1 MTPPAKRA
9 AAKSP
14 AVSQATLASARAV
27 LALGSDDFLAER
39 VIDTV
44 MAAARASD
52 PTIERRDVDLAK
64 DEALGALVE
73 ACSPNLFGDAAVVVV
88 RSADFA
94 DDIMVQT
101 LLATAQEGDVR
112 LVVVHPAGVRGRKVA
127 DALKSA
133 DFTVAPCDKL
143 KGRGLNEFLTRELKL
158 LKRTATPDAL
168 VALVTAVGED
178 ARGCAAAL
186 AQLASDVQ
194 EDPITAE
201 AVATYHDG
209 VSDVPGYLVSDAVLG
224 GRTVEVLRLTR
235 WALVNDAGAGP
246 ALSAAVASGLRGMGR
261 VASSPRGASEA
272 EVAKEAGV
280 PPFKVKT
287 LRELSSRWHPSALAA
302 AIVNTAIAD
311 AAVKGRAVDGREMPE
326 KSLEKEQGSYL
337 LERALITMVSHR
349 TR

>member
-9 AAKSP
+9 AAKTP
-14 AVSQATLASARAV
+14 AVSEAAIASSHAV
-27 LALGSDDFLAER
+27 LAYGPDDFLAER
-39 VIDTV
+39 IIGTV
-44 MAAARASD
+44 MAAARATD
-52 PTIERRDVDLAK
+52 PTIERREVDLTK
-64 DEALGALVE
+64 EEALGALVE

-88 RSADFA
+88 RSADAA
-94 DDIMVQT
+94 DDVMLQT
-101 LLATAQEGDVR
+101 LITAAQAGDVR
-112 LVVVHPAGVRGRKVA
+112 LVVVHPAGVRGRKIA

-133 DFTVAPCDKL
+133 DFTVAPCEKL
-143 KGRGLNEFLTRELKL
+143 KGRALTDFLARELKV
-158 LKRTATPDAL
+158 LKRTATPDAIATL
-168 VALVTAVGED
+168 ITAVGED
-178 ARGCAAAL
+178 ARACSAAL

-201 AVATYHDG
+201 SVATYHGG
-209 VSDVPGYLVSDAVLG
+209 VNDVPGYLVSDAVLA
-224 GRTVEVLRLTR
+224 GRAVEVLRLTR

-311 AAVKGRAVDGREMPE
+311 AAVKGRRVNGREMPE
-326 KSLEKEQGSYL
+326 KGLEREQGTYL
-337 LERALITMVSHR
+337 LERALLTMVSHR
-349 TR
+349 SR

>member
-1 MTPPAKRA
+1 V
-9 AAKSP
+9 SE
-14 AVSQATLASARAV
+14 AVIASSHAV
-27 LALGSDDFLAER
+27 LALGPDDFLAER
-39 VIDTV
+39 IIGTV
-44 MAAARASD
+44 MAAARSTD
-52 PTIERRDVDLAK
+52 PTIERREVDLAK
-64 DEALGALVE
+64 EEALGALVE

-88 RSADFA
+88 RSADAA
-94 DDIMVQT
+94 DDVMVQT
-101 LLATAQEGDVR
+101 LIDTARDGEIR

-127 DALKSA
+127 DALKAA

-143 KGRGLNEFLTRELKL
+143 KGRGLNDFLTRELKL

-168 VALVTAVGED
+168 AALITAVGED
-178 ARGCAAAL
+178 ARSCSAAL
-186 AQLASDVQ
+186 AQLASDVR

-201 AVATYHDG
+201 AVATYHAG
-209 VSDVPGYLVSDAVLG
+209 VNDVPGYLVSDAVLG
-224 GRTVEVLRLTR
+224 GRAVEVLRLTR

-246 ALSAAVASGLRGMGR
+246 ALSAAVAGGLRGMGR

-326 KSLEKEQGSYL
+326 KGLEKEQGTYV
-337 LERALITMVSHR
+337 LERALLTMVSHR
-349 TR
+349 SR